1 MIDACARCE
10 GEGPFTAWGFAE
22 GGVLCGGC
30 SLGGRSIRPESVVAI
45 TQIVGGELNR
55 VLANPPDD
63 RVLGEIERLAISSL
77 EYHSERR
84 LRSAALL

>member
-1 MIDACARCE
+1 L
-10 GEGPFTAWGFAE
+10 
-22 GGVLCGGC
+22 V
-30 SLGGRSIRPESVVAI
+30 I

-55 VLANPPDD
+55 VLADPPDD
-63 RVLGEIERLAISSL
+63 RVLGEVERLAISSL